1 MQTPQG
7 ASIFSTFFSVF
18 YKNILRPA
26 VLSYSP
32 CTRST
37 QSQRY
42 DKGHFC
48 LLPVLSLD
56 LWLILCILYLYI
68 YIKIWI
74 LDSNAGT
81 LIETVCAALSIMQWE
96 YTISV
101 VILTGSVNMGLIFFT
116 PQNCVNGYC
125 WICENGLDF
134 LFFIFFTPQLQFS
147 RFCFCYKAE
156 RH

>member
-1 MQTPQG
+1 MYF
-7 ASIFSTFFSVF
+7 I
-18 YKNILRPA
+18 
-26 VLSYSP
+26 
-32 CTRST
+32 
-37 QSQRY
+37 
-42 DKGHFC
+42 
-48 LLPVLSLD
+48 
-56 LWLILCILYLYI
+56 YI

-134 LFFIFFTPQLQFS
+134 LFFIFLHPSCSFQGSVSVTKLNDTRAHGPCVFRRRTAFADTSS
-147 RFCFCYKAE
+147 RYFEKWFHLSHSQTV
-156 RH
+156 R